1 MATRQAFCLFST
13 YNAVSIAF
21 GKARVGRTGP
31 SRIITSNSPLHCGA
45 DRVHLSTRGQWSVM
59 IDRGDDHVHL
69 GSSGPSDRR
78 TGSQRRS
85 NIDDLLTETRKYKL
99 GCVFAH
105 QHLDQCAPS
114 LRASFAANTAIK
126 MAAGVSTA
134 DARAMAPDMR
144 TTPDFI
150 LGQPRLHFAC
160 HIRNVTP
167 QAVSIPVEAGK
178 LEDEPRLSPRAYER
192 FRADNRKRVSLGE
205 EEKREATSA
214 TAANPRNAE
223 AARPSAAPGREAPSD
238 GPPPIN
244 ADDDY
249 QL

>member
-1 MATRQAFCLFST
+1 
-13 YNAVSIAF
+13 
-21 GKARVGRTGP
+21 
-31 SRIITSNSPLHCGA
+31 
-45 DRVHLSTRGQWSVM
+45 M
-59 IDRGDDHVHL
+59 IDRGDDHEHL
-69 GSSGPSDRR
+69 GSSGPSGRR
-78 TGSQRRS
+78 TCNQRRS

-126 MAAGVSTA
+126 MAAGVSTG

-144 TTPDFI
+144 TTSEFI
-150 LGQPRLHFAC
+150 LSQPRLHFAC

-205 EEKREATSA
+205 EEKREARSA
-214 TAANPRNAE
+214 KTANPGNTGQPKAT
-223 AARPSAAPGREAPSD
+223 RPSASPGRGAPPNK
-238 GPPPIN
+238 PPPID

>member
-1 MATRQAFCLFST
+1 MLERAVIPEHERRPAFLFVDE
-13 YNAVSIAF
+13 A
-21 GKARVGRTGP
+21 
-31 SRIITSNSPLHCGA
+31 A
-45 DRVHLSTRGQWSVM
+45 DYF
-59 IDRGDDHVHL
+59 D
-69 GSSGPSDRR
+69 
-78 TGSQRRS
+78 S

-126 MAAGVSTA
+126 MAAGVSTG

-144 TTPDFI
+144 TTSEFI
-150 LGQPRLHFAC
+150 LSQPRLHFAC

-205 EEKREATSA
+205 EEKREARSA
-214 TAANPRNAE
+214 KTANPGNTGQPKAT
-223 AARPSAAPGREAPSD
+223 RPSASPGRGAPPNK
-238 GPPPIN
+238 PPPID